1 MDYKFKFVIYAIT
14 VAIITYLI
22 YKCIPNEVAKP
33 IPNLKKHHETN
44 GPDDGSMNMFAN
56 MSAVVA
62 FAITGVFAI
71 YTPNIDLFGAIVLGV
86 ITASGGGTIRDAIM
100 DVPIFWIKT
109 PMYVWLPAIASIITF
124 YSASMLSQSQL
135 YEFIIY
141 MDGLGSAMFGIQGV
155 RKAWKHTPNNCT
167 FAIIMG
173 VISAI
178 GGGLIRDI
186 LAGNKTLL
194 MSHDLYAVPVLF
206 GCALYVFLL
215 KYSSNL
221 INDNAITIVST
232 AFIFLFRAASIKWH
246 LTVPNMFIGHL

>member
-1 MDYKFKFVIYAIT
+1 MHYKFVICAIT
-14 VAIITYLI
+14 VAIITYII
-22 YKCIPNEVAKP
+22 YKYIPNEVANP
-33 IPNLKKHHETN
+33 IPNLKNHKIN
-44 GPDDGSMNMFAN
+44 GTDNDSLNMFAN
-56 MSAVVA
+56 MIAVVA

-71 YTPNIDLFGAIVLGV
+71 YTPTIDLFGAIVLGV
-86 ITASGGGTIRDAIM
+86 ITAIGGGTIRDVIM
-100 DVPIFWIKT
+100 DVPMVWIKT
-109 PMYVWLPAIASIITF
+109 PIYVWLPAIASIITF
-124 YSASMLSQSQL
+124 YTASMLSQSQL
-135 YEFIIY
+135 YEFILYI
-141 MDGLGSAMFGIQGV
+141 DGLGSAMFGIQGA
-155 RKAWKHTPNNCT
+155 RKAWNHTPHNCT

-186 LAGNKTLL
+186 LSGNKTLL

-232 AFIFLFRAASIKWH
+232 TFIFLFRAASIKWH
-246 LTVPNMFIGHL
+246 LTVPKIFIGKS